1 MPGLQYQSSPCG
13 VELGK
18 QRRVEATKLHVAV
31 VTVLERGHHP
41 GSIYRREAIEVERD
55 AGSQDRKGQRNEGEP
70 LEDVERGWRALKQ
83 RRWTPTRSDR

>member
-1 MPGLQYQSSPCG
+1 MPGLQYQSSPCD
-13 VELGK
+13 VEPRK
-18 QRRVEATKLHVAV
+18 QRSVEATKLHVAV

-55 AGSQDRKGQRNEGEP
+55 AGSQDRKGQRNEDEP
-70 LEDVERGWRALKQ
+70 LEDVERGWRALTQ